1 MGEFL
6 SVLCEESDGEPLGG
20 EGEHAVVESNSYGE
34 VDDEKDTEESSEEDS
49 DEDQIKYSIHDPKV
63 KWNVMKPVLGE
74 SLSVVHYLL
83 RKSEP
88 AGTLS
93 VSSADFV
100 GAPDLAGTLAT
111 SCAKFTGALEFHFFP
126 SPSSA
131 LESKE
136 HQLHRRHRSFFDVF
150 AYIIPNISS
159 VGKPQKMG
167 NSISLV
173 CCPYEL
179 VRERGDV
186 LVIKEDGESLR
197 FKDGI
202 FVKDILFA
210 YPYHKI
216 IRCCSERT
224 VVPRENQL
232 SCNWLYFLLPV
243 GLALSEA
250 AYRSL
255 IRSAAS
261 QNLNASITTMIKIE
275 ENNQQRK
282 ENDHKG
288 KGPAY
293 KDCSSTYK
301 WKPIL
306 RTIPE
311 ITSPSI

>member
-1 MGEFL
+1 MNTRHNL
-6 SVLCEESDGEPLGG
+6 
-20 EGEHAVVESNSYGE
+20 
-34 VDDEKDTEESSEEDS
+34 
-49 DEDQIKYSIHDPKV
+49 
-63 KWNVMKPVLGE
+63 
-74 SLSVVHYLL
+74 
-83 RKSEP
+83 
-88 AGTLS
+88 TLS
-93 VSSADFV
+93 LWNKRNPKSTNYIEDIEASLMSLLILF
-100 GAPDLAGTLAT
+100 LTY
-111 SCAKFTGALEFHFFP
+111 
-126 SPSSA
+126 
-131 LESKE
+131 
-136 HQLHRRHRSFFDVF
+136 HRWEN
-150 AYIIPNISS
+150 P
-159 VGKPQKMG
+159 KMG

-179 VRERGDV
+179 VRDRGDV

-224 VVPRENQL
+224 VIPKENQL

-261 QNLNASITTMIKIE
+261 QNLNANITTMIKIE

-311 ITSPSI
+311 IASPSI